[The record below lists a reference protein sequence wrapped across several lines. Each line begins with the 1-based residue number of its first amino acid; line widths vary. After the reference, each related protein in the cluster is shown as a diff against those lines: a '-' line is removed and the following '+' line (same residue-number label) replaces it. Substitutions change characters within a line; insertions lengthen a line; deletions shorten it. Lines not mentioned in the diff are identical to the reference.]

1 MANVGSVDGVINAN
15 TWLSNI
21 LPSAQ
26 SSSNQI
32 NSTKSQSTTEDSS
45 NASSGTA
52 EGVAASAQNTQIQNI
67 KKDEIGGGDSISTMH
82 SPQKPVNLLPE
93 VPSTTS
99 RKLTDREQRDCEVIG
114 KYIELLPTTTLNH

>member
-21 LPSAQ
+21 LPSAPP
-26 SSSNQI
+26 SANQI
-32 NSTKSQSTTEDSS
+32 NSTKSQSTTEDNS

-52 EGVAASAQNTQIQNI
+52 EGVTTSAQSTQIQNI
-67 KKDEIGGGDSISTMH
+67 KKEEIGAGDSISTMN

-114 KYIELLPTTTLNH
+114 TYIELLTNTA